1 MSHYSINREYGITK
15 YLTADQER
23 ELIALGQAGDNDSR
37 NKVIM
42 NILPIIVRDVGKA
55 FLDRKRVSLDDI
67 VNNAVARMIEKFNEF
82 DLSRGLR
89 FSTWA
94 WWLIRDAVS
103 RYKRSHLYKRN
114 GGYQNEMPF
123 DNSSIDGMD
132 RVRRKNEPKYI
143 VSRALA
149 VNRPHD
155 EDQEWLQVNMESLDK
170 RSRLVLNRRIEGGT
184 LKQIGNELGM
194 TRENVRL
201 IQNAAIKRLRK
212 TYLQGAAVCHGS
224 R

>member
-15 YLTADQER
+15 YLTATEER
-23 ELIALGQAGDNDSR
+23 ELIALGQAGDCQAR
-37 NKVIM
+37 NAVVM

-55 FLDRKRVSLDDI
+55 FIDRKRVPLDDI
-67 VNNAVARMIEKFNEF
+67 VNDAVARMIEKFNEF

-114 GGYQNEMPF
+114 GGYQNEMLF

-132 RVRRKNEPKYI
+132 NVRRKTEPKYI
-143 VSRALA
+143 VSRVLA

-212 TYLQGAAVCHGS
+212 TYLQGAAA
-224 R
+224 